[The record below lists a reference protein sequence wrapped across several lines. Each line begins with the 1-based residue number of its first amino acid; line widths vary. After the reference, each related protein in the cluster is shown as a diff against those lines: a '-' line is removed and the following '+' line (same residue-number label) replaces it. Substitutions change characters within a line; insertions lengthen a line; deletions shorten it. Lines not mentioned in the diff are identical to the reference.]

1 MLVCFDFAPIYHGR
15 QQHGDGANKK
25 GGEIQ
30 PAARIRRLILHK
42 RKELPDKRSA
52 VILQNCTKYQTR
64 AAEDPFT
71 TTTKSAAAHEA
82 GGPQLFCWQGW
93 VIDSTRGL
101 LSPPELGG
109 WESLSSGLVD

>member
-1 MLVCFDFAPIYHGR
+1 MQNLGIHNNTIDTHTTKCLYVLILHQFAMAGSNMGMEQI
-15 QQHGDGANKK
+15 KK
-25 GGEIQ
+25 EGEIQ

-42 RKELPDKRSA
+42 SKELPGKRSA

-82 GGPQLFCWQGW
+82 GGPQLFAGR
-93 VIDSTRGL
+93 VG
-101 LSPPELGG
+101 
-109 WESLSSGLVD
+109 